1 MKSTRG
7 VIHLPYPISHG
18 VKHVIFFLNQ
28 FVGEHWLGETLL
40 VPKGPLLLGGDV
52 LDPALLH
59 VVLSEPAQEDGVP
72 ELRGD
77 AEVLAASHQGI
88 GLAAL
93 DGGRETL
100 SREVVVDTLRLRDEA
115 DGALV
120 SVAVG
125 KAYETYRPLTMSAYS
140 RVTILVPT
148 TTSPRFTIPH
158 PIGPNAS
165 FNRRLYLTSGR

>member
-1 MKSTRG
+1 MN
-7 VIHLPYPISHG
+7 IS
-18 VKHVIFFLNQ
+18 FLLNQ
-28 FVGEHWLGETLL
+28 LVGVHWLGETLL
-40 VPKGPLLLGGDV
+40 VPESPLLLGGDV
-52 LDPALLH
+52 LDPALFH

-77 AEVLAASHQGI
+77 AEILAASHQGV

-93 DGGRETL
+93 DGGGETF
-100 SREVVVDTLRLRDEA
+100 SGEVVVDTLRLRDEA
-115 DGALV
+115 EGALV
-120 SVAVG
+120 SAAVG